1 MQRFLFGL
9 GLLLLLSTCRGDRGE
24 RLFEMNYPPITFT
37 LPAGVVWPQ
46 SWVVAR
52 SPISS
57 QYQERLNE
65 NNLTTDQVSAVGG
78 AYARLTALDD
88 NDFRALQSVSVR
100 VCPPGIEPCT
110 EADEIFFLGELFG
123 RRQQVLNLNPG
134 LRNIKPLVEAGPY
147 KVELIITPAQSTPAA
162 IQCRFEWSFE
172 AVE

>member
-1 MQRFLFGL
+1 MQRLLFGL
-9 GLLLLLSTCRGDRGE
+9 SLVLLLCNCRGDRGD

-37 LPAGVVWPQ
+37 LPAGLVWPQ

-57 QYQERLNE
+57 QYQNYLSE
-65 NNLTTDQVSAVGG
+65 NSLTTDQVSAVGG
-78 AYARLTALDD
+78 AFARLTALDG

-100 VCPPGIEPCT
+100 VCPPGTEPCT
-110 EADEIFFLGELFG
+110 EADEVFFLGDLFG

-134 LRNIKPLVEAGPY
+134 LRNIKPLIEAGQY
-147 KVELIITPAQSTPAA
+147 KIELILTPAQSTPAA
-162 IQCRFEWSFE
+162 IECRFEWSFE